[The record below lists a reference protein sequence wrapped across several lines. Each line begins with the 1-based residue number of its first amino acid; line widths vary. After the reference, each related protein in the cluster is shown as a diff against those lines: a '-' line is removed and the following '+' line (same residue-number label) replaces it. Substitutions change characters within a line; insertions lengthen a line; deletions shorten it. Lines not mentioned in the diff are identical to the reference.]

1 MYSNVGRKMKGLA
14 TALCWI
20 GVIASV
26 ISGIVMISAI
36 KSSFSKYGDSFVIV
50 GLIYTAIG
58 CLASWLAYLFLYAI
72 GELVDSSGKIAN
84 CSRMIALKLGCE
96 IPDDYNDRDDKPEET
111 AASEADWNPSD
122 KW

>member
-26 ISGIVMISAI
+26 ISGIIMISAI
-36 KSSFSKYGDSFVIV
+36 KSKYGDDFVIV
-50 GLIYTAIG
+50 GLIYITIG
-58 CLASWLAYLFLYAI
+58 CLASWLAYLFLCAI
-72 GELVDSSGKIAN
+72 GELVDNSGKIAN

-96 IPDDYNDRDDKPEET
+96 IPDDYSNRDDKPEET
-111 AASEADWNPSD
+111 AAFEPDWNPSD